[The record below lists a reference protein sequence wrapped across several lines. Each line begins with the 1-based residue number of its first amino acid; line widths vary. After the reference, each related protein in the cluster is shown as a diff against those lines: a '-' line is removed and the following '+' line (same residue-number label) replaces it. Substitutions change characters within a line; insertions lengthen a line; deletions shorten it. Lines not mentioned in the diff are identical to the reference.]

1 MRERIKHKKS
11 TISGLIIIAFALFLG
26 IGYKQWDIASGLITT
41 GIGFIF
47 YKPKGEHDN
56 K

>member
-11 TISGLIIIAFALFLG
+11 TISGIIIIAFALFLG
-26 IGYKQWDIASGLITT
+26 IGYKQWEIASGLITS

-47 YKPKGEHDN
+47 YKPGEKN
-56 K
+56 VN

>member
-1 MRERIKHKKS
+1 MRDRINHKKS
-11 TISGLIIIAFALFLG
+11 TISGIIIIAFALFLG
-26 IGYKQWDIASGLITT
+26 IVYKQWDIASGLITT

-47 YKPKGEHDN
+47 YKPGNKDDN